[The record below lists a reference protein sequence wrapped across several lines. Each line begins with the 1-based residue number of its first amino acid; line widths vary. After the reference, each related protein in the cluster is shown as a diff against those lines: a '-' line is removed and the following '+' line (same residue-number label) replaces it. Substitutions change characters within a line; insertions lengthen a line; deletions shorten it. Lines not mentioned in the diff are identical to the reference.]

1 MRKICV
7 VTATRA
13 EYGPLKPLISDL
25 FFDDEVE
32 LQLIVTGTH
41 LSPEFGMTIE
51 QIQADNIP
59 IRKTIEILLSSDTPV
74 GIGKSMGLAQISF
87 IEAFDELKP
96 DIVVVLGDRYELI
109 PIVSSANILSI
120 PVAHISGGEKTEGAI
135 DEIIRHAVTKMS
147 SIHFTAMD
155 EYRNRVIQMGEQ
167 PKNVFTVGEIGLDNI
182 SRLDL
187 LKKDEFEKSINKKL
201 NKHNYLVT
209 YHPETTLSLDENI
222 NALNEILFSLDQL
235 NQSLFIFTKSNA
247 DCGGRQINEL
257 LDEYVNKNSKKAVI
271 FDSLGQLRYLSAL
284 QYVDAVI
291 GNSSSGICEVP
302 SFKLATIN
310 IGERQCGR
318 VRSKSVIDV
327 KAKREDISEAL
338 FEIKSEKFST
348 DILNDLINPYG
359 NGNTSIKIMEILKTI
374 DLKNIQIKIF
384 YDLNNYK

>member
-7 VTATRA
+7 ITATRA

-25 FFDDEVE
+25 FLDNEVE

-51 QIQADNIP
+51 QIQADGIP
-59 IRKTIEILLSSDTPV
+59 IDKKIEILLSSDTPV

-87 IEAFDELKP
+87 VEAFDELDP

-135 DEIIRHAVTKMS
+135 DEIFRHAITKMS

-182 SRLDL
+182 LRLEL
-187 LKKDEFEKSINKKL
+187 LNKKEFEYSINKEL
-201 NKHNYLVT
+201 NKNNYLIT
-209 YHPETTLSLDENI
+209 YHPETTLTIDENVSALTEILLSLD
-222 NALNEILFSLDQL
+222 SLT
-235 NQSLFIFTKSNA
+235 NSLFIFTKSNS
-247 DCGGRQINEL
+247 DTGGRQINEI
-257 LDEYVNKNSKKAVI
+257 LDNYVNKNSDNAVI

-284 QYVDAVI
+284 QYVNAVI

-302 SFKLATIN
+302 SFNLATIN
-310 IGERQCGR
+310 IGKRQSGR
-318 VRSKSVIDV
+318 VRSKSVIDI
-327 KAKREDISEAL
+327 KADSKDISNSL
-338 FEIKSEKFST
+338 VEIESEKFRNERLT
-348 DILNDLINPYG
+348 NLVNPYG
-359 NGNTSIKIMEILKTI
+359 NGNTSKKIVKVLKLI
-374 DLKNIQIKIF
+374 ELKNIQVKQF
-384 YDLNNYK
+384 HDLK

>member
-25 FFDDEVE
+25 FCDNEVE

-182 SRLDL
+182 LRLDL
-187 LKKDEFEKSINKKL
+187 LKKDEFEKAINKKL
-201 NKHNYLVT
+201 DKHNYLVT
-209 YHPETTLSLDENI
+209 YHPETTLSLDDNI

-257 LDEYVNKNSKKAVI
+257 LEEYVNKNSNKAVI

-310 IGERQCGR
+310 IGERQSGR

-327 KAKREDISEAL
+327 QAQREDISKAL
-338 FEIKSEKFST
+338 FEIKSENFAT
-348 DILNDLINPYG
+348 EILNDLTNPYG

-374 DLKNIQIKIF
+374 DLKNIQIKRF
-384 YDLNNYK
+384 YDLNNDK

>member
-25 FFDDEVE
+25 FCDNEVE

-182 SRLDL
+182 LRLDL
-187 LKKDEFEKSINKKL
+187 LKKDEFEKSINRKL

-209 YHPETTLSLDENI
+209 YHPETTLSLDDNI
-222 NALNEILFSLDQL
+222 NSLNEILFSLDQL

-247 DCGGRQINEL
+247 DCGGRQINEI
-257 LDEYVNKNSKKAVI
+257 LDEYVNKNSNKAVI

-310 IGERQCGR
+310 IGERQGGR

-338 FEIKSEKFST
+338 SEIKSEKFSK

-374 DLKNIQIKIF
+374 DLKNIQIKTF
-384 YDLNNYK
+384 YDLNNH